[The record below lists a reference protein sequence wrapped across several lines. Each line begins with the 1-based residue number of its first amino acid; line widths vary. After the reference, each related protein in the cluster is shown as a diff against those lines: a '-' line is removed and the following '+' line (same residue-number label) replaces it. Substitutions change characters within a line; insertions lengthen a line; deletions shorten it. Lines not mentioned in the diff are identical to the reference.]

1 MEKQLDQPS
10 VARVTL
16 ENEMDY
22 TDLIERLN
30 NLVILDEVRSDNRLG
45 KEAADAIEALVKERE
60 QLAALRKQIDALQ
73 PVAWLYYERGEEC
86 FGHPDGYR
94 PDDAVALYTLE
105 GIKK

>member
-1 MEKQLDQPS
+1 
-10 VARVTL
+10 
-16 ENEMDY
+16 MDY
-22 TDLIERLN
+22 TDLIARLREN
-30 NLVILDEVRSDNRLG
+30 ADLDAAEHVPSEVVQMQYD
-45 KEAADAIEALVKERE
+45 AADAIEALVKERE
-60 QLAALRKQIDALQ
+60 QLSTLRKQIDALQ